1 MAGLL
6 AGPPPMIAL
15 LGMKATR
22 KANAL
27 AWLRRECCA
36 LKDVEEKTAWGH
48 PNFHV
53 GGHTIATFEVFR
65 GRPSIA
71 ILAERDSQDFLIKR
85 FGLFKTP
92 YSGRYGWV
100 SAWVDAPAP
109 WTLIRSL
116 LKEAHDR
123 ASTEPRGVTSTTGR
137 RSRSSKRT
145 RKSIGRSIPK
155 RDL

>member
-1 MAGLL
+1 
-6 AGPPPMIAL
+6 
-15 LGMKATR
+15 MKVTR

-27 AWLRRECCA
+27 AWLRRECRA
-36 LKDVEEKTAWGH
+36 LTHVEEKTAWGH

-53 GGHTIATFEVFR
+53 GGYTIATFEVFR

-71 ILAERDSQDFLIKR
+71 VLAERDSQDFLIKK

-100 SAWVDAPAP
+100 SAWVDTPAP
-109 WTLIRSL
+109 WALIRRL
-116 LKEAHDR
+116 LREAHDR
-123 ASTEPRGVTSTTGR
+123 ASKELRRVTSSTGK
-137 RSRSSKRT
+137 RSRSPKRT
-145 RKSIGRSIPK
+145 RQSIIPSIPK